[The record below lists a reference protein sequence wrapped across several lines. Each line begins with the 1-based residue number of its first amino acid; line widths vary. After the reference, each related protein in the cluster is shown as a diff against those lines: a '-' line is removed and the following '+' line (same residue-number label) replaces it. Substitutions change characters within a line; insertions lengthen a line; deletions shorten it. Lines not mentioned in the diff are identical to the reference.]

1 MTTLTQII
9 NSLPANLQDHS
20 ITNDR
25 FTVSPE
31 LEFLLLRNGHSL
43 DNDYDLEFV
52 NNLLGHYKDQVEIV
66 GDGTSAILRNHGNR
80 SADVFEMVFPPIAL
94 CPASILWLSAL
105 LELFKNN
112 CREAGIKIRVN
123 TNNTGFHCHLKL
135 RSIKTGLS
143 NLDFHNQSR
152 TTFIHGTSYGFNDNW
167 SENINPMFVAD
178 FMKRYEADQENT
190 FQFMH
195 DDRRTNC
202 SHWADRIRRTIKNLD
217 VTTITDIA
225 QLYKYCGNNE
235 RPFKYEG
242 ISLNRFASMQTIEA
256 RQFHSTLNTTT
267 IVSWCLFLH
276 NLLITS
282 IARFEDQETTTTRTI
297 ELPDNIL
304 DLPIPE
310 GSRAIPS
317 HAKAIQLYN
326 LIYNNE
332 MSVSD
337 IIAYMNI
344 ENSDPAHKVRTYAM
358 NIRDRLK
365 LVYGDEIAGKI
376 LPTETFINNGF
387 NYGDGVRNSS
397 YRINKI
403 VEIQDANTGLVF
415 IGNDF
420 TNPTLSGLPVEQLN
434 FWNMQIARAR
444 EESQTTLNIQ

>member
-1 MTTLTQII
+1 MTTLNQII
-9 NSLPANLQDHS
+9 SSLPANLQDHS

-25 FTVSPE
+25 YTVSPE
-31 LEFLLLRNGHSL
+31 LEFLLLKNGHSL

-52 NNLLGHYKDQVEIV
+52 NDLLGHYKDQVKIV
-66 GDGTSAILRNHGNR
+66 ADGTSARLSGGR
-80 SADVFEMVFPPIAL
+80 SASVFEMVFPPIAL

-135 RSIKTGLS
+135 RSIRTGLS

-152 TTFIHGTSYGFNDNW
+152 TTFIHGNSYCFNDNW

-202 SHWADRIRRTIKNLD
+202 SHWADRIRRSIRNLD
-217 VTTITDIA
+217 VTTVTDIA
-225 QLYKYCGNNE
+225 QLYQFCGSTD

-282 IARFEDQETTTTRTI
+282 IARFEDQETTVTRTI

-304 DLPIPE
+304 DLPIPNGE
-310 GSRAIPS
+310 RAIRADSKMIP
-317 HAKAIQLYN
+317 LYN

-332 MSVSD
+332 MNVHD

-344 ENSDPAHKVRTYAM
+344 QNSDPANKVRVYIC
-358 NIRDRLK
+358 NLRDRLE
-365 LVYGDEIAGKI
+365 LIYGAEIAGKI
-376 LPTETFINNGF
+376 LPTETFMNNGAR
-387 NYGDGVRNSS
+387 YRDGVRNSS
-397 YRINKI
+397 YRINRT
-403 VEIQDANTGLVF
+403 VEIEDANTGLVF

-444 EESQTTLNIQ
+444 EESRTTLNIQ